1 MQNPGTAYISLTAA
15 MVIAGS
21 SVVVGKLMVAS
32 FPVFLAS
39 GLRFGIAALFLVPLL
54 FWVEGRFPRVSR
66 RDLLI
71 LFLQAVSGVF
81 LFSIFLLY
89 GLQYTTATIGSII
102 TSTTPAV
109 TALIS
114 VVFLRERLG
123 WNVIAGVLLAMV
135 GILTIN
141 SWGTPDTARADAVYI
156 VGSLLVFGAVV
167 GEALFTIFG
176 KIVAPRVSPLAIAT
190 FVSVFGLVLFLPFA
204 LVEARTFDFA
214 AVAPVEWIPVIYYGI
229 VVTVI
234 GFFLWYQGVAAVPA
248 STAAV
253 FTGVLPVSAV
263 VLSYTLLDEP
273 FLWAHLVGL
282 GCVLGAIA
290 VMTYGSRRHHPEA
303 L

>member
-1 MQNPGTAYISLTAA
+1 
-15 MVIAGS
+15 
-21 SVVVGKLMVAS
+21 
-32 FPVFLAS
+32 
-39 GLRFGIAALFLVPLL
+39 
-54 FWVEGRFPRVSR
+54 
-66 RDLLI
+66 
-71 LFLQAVSGVF
+71 VF

-141 SWGTPDTARADAVYI
+141 SWGTPDTTRADAVYI